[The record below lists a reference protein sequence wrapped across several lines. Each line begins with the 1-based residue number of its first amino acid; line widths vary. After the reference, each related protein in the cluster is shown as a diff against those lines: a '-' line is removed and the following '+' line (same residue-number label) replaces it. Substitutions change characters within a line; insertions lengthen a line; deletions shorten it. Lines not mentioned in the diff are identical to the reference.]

1 MKKFNQL
8 DFILLFQTGYTFRE
22 MSHVILHPLPGRED
36 HRIAI
41 PRNLH
46 YKSNLKY
53 DNTGML
59 TKFEFS
65 YHIGESLE
73 KRLYGV

>member
-8 DFILLFQTGYTFRE
+8 DFILSFQTGYTFRE

-65 YHIGESLE
+65 YHIGKPLE
-73 KRLYGV
+73 KDYGV

>member
-36 HRIAI
+36 HHRIAI

-65 YHIGESLE
+65 YHIGKPLE
-73 KRLYGV
+73 KDYGV

>member
-1 MKKFNQL
+1 
-8 DFILLFQTGYTFRE
+8 

-65 YHIGESLE
+65 YHIGKPLE
-73 KRLYGV
+73 KDYGV

>member
-1 MKKFNQL
+1 
-8 DFILLFQTGYTFRE
+8 

-53 DNTGML
+53 DITGML
-59 TKFEFS
+59 TKFEFL
-65 YHIGESLE
+65 YQIGESLE